1 MARLQIE
8 NDPPDAQV
16 YTALQQAVER
26 YLHAFRPPQRALG
39 KTLAYETKPGV
50 RMPRPEDNR
59 PKRFYTTVSVA
70 ESEGGWQVLLDGRS
84 VKTPAK
90 KLLKVPT
97 RTLAELL
104 AAEWDAQG
112 ERINAPAMPANRLCF
127 VAIDLMGEAHGATVA
142 EVTRYAS
149 TDQLCFRA
157 PDPSDLIAAQA
168 AAWDPMLDWAAR
180 ELGVSLRSGTGV
192 LPIDQDAAALQ
203 AVHARAAA
211 LDVWRLTALAHA
223 TAVCSSAVLGFALLE
238 GARGGEEI
246 FALSI
251 VDEAYQAANWGPDE
265 EASQRLEML
274 RTELIAA
281 ERLLR
286 ALDAS

>member
-1 MARLQIE
+1 M
-8 NDPPDAQV
+8 
-16 YTALQQAVER
+16 
-26 YLHAFRPPQRALG
+26 
-39 KTLAYETKPGV
+39 AYETKPGV
-50 RMPRPEDNR
+50 RMPKPEDNR
-59 PKRFYTTVSVA
+59 PKRFYTDVSIA
-70 ESEGGWQVLLDGRS
+70 EGEGGWLVQLDGRS

-90 KLLKVPT
+90 KLLQVPT
-97 RTLAELL
+97 RALAELL

-127 VAIDLMGEAHGATVA
+127 VAIDLMADAHGDTVA

-157 PDPSDLIAAQA
+157 PDPSDLVAAQA
-168 AAWDPMLDWAAR
+168 AAWDPMLEWATR
-180 ELGVSLRSGTGV
+180 ELGVPLRSGTGV

-238 GARGGEEI
+238 GKSGGEEV
-246 FALSI
+246 FARSI
-251 VDEAYQAANWGPDE
+251 IDEAYQIAQWGHDE
-265 EASQRLEML
+265 EAAQRLEL
-274 RTELIAA
+274 LKTELIAA
-281 ERLLR
+281 DRLLR

>member
-1 MARLQIE
+1 M
-8 NDPPDAQV
+8 
-16 YTALQQAVER
+16 T
-26 YLHAFRPPQRALG
+26 
-39 KTLAYETKPGV
+39 YETKPGV
-50 RMPRPEDNR
+50 RMPKPEDNR
-59 PKRFYTTVSVA
+59 PKRFYTEAGVA
-70 ESEGGWQVLLDGRS
+70 QGEGGWQVVLDGRS

-90 KLLKVPT
+90 QLLQVPT
-97 RTLAELL
+97 KALAELL
-104 AAEWDAQG
+104 AAEWAAQG
-112 ERINAPAMPANRLCF
+112 ERIDAPAMPANRLCF
-127 VAIDLMGEAHGATVA
+127 VAIDLMTTAHSATVA

-157 PDPSDLIAAQA
+157 PEPSDLVAAQA
-168 AAWDPMLDWAAR
+168 AAWDPMLDWAKR
-180 ELGVSLRSGTGV
+180 ELGVELRSGTGV

-223 TAVCSSAVLGFALLE
+223 TAVCSSAVLGLALLE
-238 GARGGEEI
+238 GELGGEEI

-251 VDEAYQAANWGPDE
+251 VDEAYQAAHWGQDE
-265 EASQRLEML
+265 DATKRLDL
-274 RTELIAA
+274 LKTELIAA

>member
-1 MARLQIE
+1 M
-8 NDPPDAQV
+8 
-16 YTALQQAVER
+16 T
-26 YLHAFRPPQRALG
+26 
-39 KTLAYETKPGV
+39 YETKPGV
-50 RMPRPEDNR
+50 RMPKPEDNR
-59 PKRFYTTVSVA
+59 PKRFYTAVSVA
-70 ESEGGWQVLLDGRS
+70 AGEGGWLVQLDGRS

-90 KLLKVPT
+90 KLLQVPT
-97 RTLAELL
+97 RALAELL

-127 VAIDLMGEAHGATVA
+127 VAIDLMGEAHAATVA

-157 PDPSDLIAAQA
+157 PDPSDLVAAQA
-168 AAWDPMLDWAAR
+168 AAWDPMLVWASR
-180 ELGVSLRSGTGV
+180 ELGVALRSGTGV

-203 AVHARAAA
+203 AIHARAAA
-211 LDVWRLTALAHA
+211 LDTWRLTALAHA
-223 TAVCSSAVLGFALLE
+223 TAVCSSAVLGFALLVGE
-238 GARGGEEI
+238 RSGEEI

-251 VDEAYQAANWGPDE
+251 VDEAYQAAKWGPDE
-265 EASQRLEML
+265 ESAQRLEL
-274 RTELIAA
+274 LKSELIAA

>member
-1 MARLQIE
+1 M
-8 NDPPDAQV
+8 
-16 YTALQQAVER
+16 T
-26 YLHAFRPPQRALG
+26 
-39 KTLAYETKPGV
+39 YETKPGV
-50 RMPRPEDNR
+50 RMPKPEDNR
-59 PKRFYTTVSVA
+59 PKRFYTDVSVA
-70 ESEGGWQVLLDGRS
+70 TGEGGWLVHLDGRS

-90 KLLKVPT
+90 KLLQVPT
-97 RTLAELL
+97 KALAELL

-127 VAIDLMGEAHGATVA
+127 VAIDLMGDAHGATVA

-157 PDPSDLIAAQA
+157 PDPSDLVAAQA
-168 AAWDPMLDWAAR
+168 AAWDPMLDWAKR
-180 ELGVSLRSGTGV
+180 ELGVELRSGTGV

-238 GARGGEEI
+238 GERGGDEV

-251 VDEAYQAANWGPDE
+251 IDEAYQTAQWGHDE
-265 EASQRLEML
+265 EAAQRLDL
-274 RTELIAA
+274 LKTELIAA